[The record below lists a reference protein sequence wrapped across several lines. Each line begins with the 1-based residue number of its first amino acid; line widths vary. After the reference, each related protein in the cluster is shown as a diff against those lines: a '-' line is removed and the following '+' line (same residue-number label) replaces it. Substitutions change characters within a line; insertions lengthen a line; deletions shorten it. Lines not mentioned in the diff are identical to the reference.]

1 VLNVIKMK
9 INNQSTLFN
18 FGVKKLKENLT
29 TASDNNITLNATDN
43 AILVTSPIFFRGTIR

>member
-1 VLNVIKMK
+1 MK

-43 AILVTSPIFFRGTIR
+43 AILVTSPIFF